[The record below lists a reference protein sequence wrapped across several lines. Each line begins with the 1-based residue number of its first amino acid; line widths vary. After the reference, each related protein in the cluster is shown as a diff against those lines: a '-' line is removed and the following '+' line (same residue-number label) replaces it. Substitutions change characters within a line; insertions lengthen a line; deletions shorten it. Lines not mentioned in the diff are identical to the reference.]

1 MPGQHRQPQE
11 QLMRYFDEQDKF
23 RTRSPIA
30 RFGSWLGSRPVESW
44 GFFIAGFFIARII
57 F

>member
-1 MPGQHRQPQE
+1 MPGQHRRPQE
-11 QLMRYFDEQDKF
+11 QLMRYFDEDKF
-23 RTRSPIA
+23 RTRSPLA